1 MDISIL
7 AQIDT
12 DTIMTQFNLF
22 LQTLRPDSLGDVLI
36 YVVFF
41 VCLITTFILPDGNEM
56 AGNLLYLTLVL
67 CIFNLTVGQEWIDF
81 AAYEYAFPAFAAQV
95 GMAVIP
101 FIAAGAS
108 RKSPKGRK
116 GGAAL
121 PLAIVAGF
129 VGIIFVI
136 GFQLVRD
143 VMNAPLF

>member
-67 CIFNLTVGQEWIDF
+67 CIFNLTVGQE
-81 AAYEYAFPAFAAQV
+81 
-95 GMAVIP
+95 
-101 FIAAGAS
+101 
-108 RKSPKGRK
+108 
-116 GGAAL
+116 
-121 PLAIVAGF
+121 
-129 VGIIFVI
+129 
-136 GFQLVRD
+136 
-143 VMNAPLF
+143 